1 MAFPFFVRFVFNA
14 KFMSL
19 QINKKFEFKIYKE
32 HEKVIFKSI
41 FILKIRFALINQI
54 ALDRNNNAAMQTVSY
69 M

>member
-1 MAFPFFVRFVFNA
+1 
-14 KFMSL
+14 MSL

-41 FILKIRFALINQI
+41 FILKIRFVLINQI